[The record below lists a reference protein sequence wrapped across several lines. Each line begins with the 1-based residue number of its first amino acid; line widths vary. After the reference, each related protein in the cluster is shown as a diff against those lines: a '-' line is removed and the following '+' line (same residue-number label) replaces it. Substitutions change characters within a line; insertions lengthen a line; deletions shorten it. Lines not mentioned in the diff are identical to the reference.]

1 MGQLSQ
7 HLVSKMKMQGP
18 ELLRRHL
25 GWSDPEQHTYR
36 RMRTTARTYLEALRL
51 SAIQQGPISNTK
63 EGKKTL
69 AKSTVLILIPS
80 VVE

>member
-1 MGQLSQ
+1 
-7 HLVSKMKMQGP
+7 
-18 ELLRRHL
+18 
-25 GWSDPEQHTYR
+25 
-36 RMRTTARTYLEALRL
+36 MRTTARTYLEALRL